1 VSAPPRLEY
10 PTDYPIK
17 VVGRATA
24 ALRAEIDA
32 IMVKHA
38 ADFDASGTHERLS
51 ANGRFLA
58 LSYRI
63 RAVSAEQV
71 EALAAELRAAQSVL
85 LVF

>member
-1 VSAPPRLEY
+1 MSAPPRLEY
-10 PTDYPIK
+10 PTAYPIK
-17 VVGRATA
+17 VVGRATE

-32 IMVKHA
+32 IMVKHV
-38 ADFDASGTHERLS
+38 ADFDASGTLERLS

-63 RAVSAEQV
+63 RAVNEKQV
-71 EALAAELRAAQSVL
+71 EALAAELRAAESVL